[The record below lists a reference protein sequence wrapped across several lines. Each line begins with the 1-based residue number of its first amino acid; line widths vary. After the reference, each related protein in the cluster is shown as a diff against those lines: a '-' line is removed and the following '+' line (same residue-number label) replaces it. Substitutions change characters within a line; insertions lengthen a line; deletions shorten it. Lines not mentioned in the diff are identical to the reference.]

1 VAAAGNYATSRKFF
15 PAAFTQS
22 PPPPGQVPMISVGAL
37 NPNGSKALFSDG
49 GRWVTAWAPGAA
61 VVSTFPVD
69 LNGSRSPELRMP
81 AHPANEMPPGVSLPP
96 EREALDPDDYRGGFA
111 IWSGTSFSAPL
122 VAARIT
128 KALLDQASDP
138 ALGLGLP
145 GAQAATARA
154 QAALADLRAGQ
165 GLDGPG

>member
-1 VAAAGNYATSRKFF
+1 
-15 PAAFTQS
+15 
-22 PPPPGQVPMISVGAL
+22 
-37 NPNGSKALFSDG
+37 
-49 GRWVTAWAPGAA
+49 
-61 VVSTFPVD
+61 STFPVD
-69 LNGSRSPELRMP
+69 INGSRGPELRMP